1 MSKGKKIGFI
11 GGGKMGG
18 VLIGGIISHGLLHAG
33 DVIVSD
39 VLKKRLEELKEQYG
53 MHVTEDN
60 REVADSADVVI
71 LAVKPQNIAKVL
83 GEISSVSE
91 KAGLIISIAAGI
103 SINFIEG
110 HLRKGVRVIRAMPN
124 MPAMIGEG
132 VTALA
137 CSGSAGEEDLA
148 VARLIFDSVG
158 ITVVVEEKFMDAVT
172 GLSGSGP
179 AYGFVVIEA
188 LSDAGVCM
196 GLSRDI
202 ALRLAAQTILGAARL
217 CLVSG
222 KHPAELRDMVTSP
235 GGTTIAGLKV
245 LEEGKIRATLMAAVE
260 AATMR
265 AKELGG
271 SK

>member
-1 MSKGKKIGFI
+1 
-11 GGGKMGG
+11 MGG
-18 VLIGGIISHGLLHAG
+18 VLIGGIISHGLLNPG
-33 DVIVSD
+33 DLMVSD
-39 VLKKRLEELKEQYG
+39 VASERLGELKGLYG
-53 MHVTEDN
+53 VHVTGDN

-71 LAVKPQNIAKVL
+71 LAVKPQNMAEVL
-83 GEISSVSE
+83 GEISSVSK
-91 KAGLIISIAAGI
+91 KARLIISIAAGI

-110 HLRKGVRVIRAMPN
+110 YLERGARVIRAMPN

-137 CSGSAGEEDLA
+137 CGGNAQEEDLA
-148 VARLIFDSVG
+148 MARLIFDSVG
-158 ITVVVEEKFMDAVT
+158 ITVVVEERFMDAVT

-202 ALRLAAQTILGAARL
+202 ALRLAAQTIMGAARL

-222 KHPAELRDMVTSP
+222 KNPVELREMVTSP

-245 LEEGKIRATLMAAVE
+245 LEEGKIRTTLMAAVQ
-260 AATMR
+260 AATIR